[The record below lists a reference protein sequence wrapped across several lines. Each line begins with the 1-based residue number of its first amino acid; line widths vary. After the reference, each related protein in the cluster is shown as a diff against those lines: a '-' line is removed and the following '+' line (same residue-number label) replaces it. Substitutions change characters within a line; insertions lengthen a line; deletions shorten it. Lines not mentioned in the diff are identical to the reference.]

1 MNDHQDTFSFPS
13 SKNMCDL
20 SGNFKTIEMGEPNL
34 YKIYDIILLLNRN
47 YVMYCNQLMFSPE
60 K

>member
-1 MNDHQDTFSFPS
+1 
-13 SKNMCDL
+13 MCDL